1 MKRLR
6 WGAVGGFA
14 VAALGFSSAAEA
26 QCQWTGYSWSC
37 PSAPAAQNYPPRYGA
52 MDWGQPGFGYY
63 RGQSTG
69 PYAASGA
76 ASHMGPEPGG
86 GFRHLGSE
94 HVGHTD

>member
-1 MKRLR
+1 
-6 WGAVGGFA
+6 
-14 VAALGFSSAAEA
+14 
-26 QCQWTGYSWSC
+26 
-37 PSAPAAQNYPPRYGA
+37 